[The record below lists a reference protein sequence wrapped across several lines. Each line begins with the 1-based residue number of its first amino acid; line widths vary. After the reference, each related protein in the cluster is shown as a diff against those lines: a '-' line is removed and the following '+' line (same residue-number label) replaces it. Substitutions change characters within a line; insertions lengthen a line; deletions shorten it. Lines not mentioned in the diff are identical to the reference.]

1 MRPDEFPPRIIVG
14 ITGASG
20 VIYGVRALE
29 LLAQLGVE
37 THLVVTRAARATL
50 AQETSW
56 TVADV
61 RERASVTHSEHDL
74 GAAIASGSF
83 PTDGMLV
90 APCSVKTLSAIATSF
105 DDNLLVRAADVTLK
119 ERRPL
124 VLMLRET
131 PLHPG
136 HIRLMAQAAEA
147 GAVLMPPVPAFYTQP
162 SSIDEM
168 VTHTVARAL
177 DALSL
182 PHPHATRWSGERSA
196 PSATDRRSVRA

>member
-20 VIYGVRALE
+20 VIYGIRALE

-56 TVADV
+56 TAPDV

-83 PTDGMLV
+83 PVDGMLV
-90 APCSVKTLSAIATSF
+90 APCSVKTLSAIANSF

-162 SSIDEM
+162 SSIEEM

-177 DALSL
+177 DALGL
-182 PHPHATRWSGERSA
+182 AHPHATRWSGERST
-196 PSATDRRSVRA
+196 SSTTERRSVRA